1 MSDARTTA
9 SGAPA
14 SVDERSGRGFVSR
27 LLANR
32 QIVLLALL
40 VILCIGISI
49 GSSSF
54 YSVDNIVS
62 ILRQSAM
69 VLIVA
74 TGMTLLLITGEV
86 DLSVGASM
94 AFTGAVA
101 MAAMNNTDSL
111 LLGILAGVAVGGAVG
126 LFNGF
131 VVTVLR
137 VNSLIATIASLM
149 ILQGGVFVF
158 TREAVQNHH
167 QLPAFPGIG
176 AGFLFGLPI
185 PIPVVIAV
193 VTFVVAWITLAK
205 TTFGRRLF
213 AVGGNPNAARLSGLR
228 ANRLKISAFLI
239 TGLLVG
245 VTGLV
250 LASLMNAGQPTA
262 GRGFEL
268 IVVASVILGGTSL
281 FGGEGTLI
289 GTLLGVLILKVI
301 DNGIIILGL
310 NQDLQIVVPG
320 VIIIIAVYL
329 DQLRKKHHA
338 T

>member
-1 MSDARTTA
+1 MSDAPISA
-9 SGAPA
+9 SAAEAPTGGKPRH
-14 SVDERSGRGFVSR
+14 SLVES

-32 QIVLLALL
+32 LIVLLLL
-40 VILCIGISI
+40 LAILCIGISI
-49 GSSSF
+49 ASSNF
-54 YSVDNIVS
+54 YSADNIVS

-74 TGMTLLLITGEV
+74 IGMTLLLICGEV

-101 MAAMNNTDSL
+101 MEVMNGTSSL
-111 LLGILAGVAVGGAVG
+111 VLGIIAGLAFAGGVG
-126 LFNGF
+126 LFNGL

-149 ILQGGVFVF
+149 ILQGGVFIF

-167 QLPAFPGIG
+167 QLPSFPGIG
-176 AGFLFGLPI
+176 AGYVFGL
-185 PIPVVIAV
+185 PIPVVIAIV
-193 VTFVVAWITLAK
+193 AFVVAWIALAK
-205 TTFGRRLF
+205 TTFGRKLF
-213 AVGGNPNAARLSGLR
+213 AVGGNPKAARLSGLR
-228 ANRLKISAFLI
+228 ARRLKISAFVI

-268 IVVASVILGGTSL
+268 IVVAAVILGGTSL
-281 FGGEGTLI
+281 YGGEGTLI

-301 DNGIIILGL
+301 DNAIIILGL

-320 VIIIIAVYL
+320 VVIIVAVYL
-329 DQLRKKHHA
+329 DQVRKKRHA
-338 T
+338 S

>member
-1 MSDARTTA
+1 MSDARTTV

-14 SVDERSGRGFVSR
+14 SADERPRRGLVDR
-27 LLANR
+27 VLANR

-40 VILCIGISI
+40 IILCIGISI

-111 LLGILAGVAVGGAVG
+111 LLGILAGLAFGGAVG

-176 AGFLFGLPI
+176 AGFVLGL
-185 PIPVVIAV
+185 PIPVVIAA

-320 VIIIIAVYL
+320 VIIIVAVYL

>member
-1 MSDARTTA
+1 MSDARITGSGTA
-9 SGAPA
+9 SATATA
-14 SVDERSGRGFVSR
+14 SRRGFVEG

-32 QIVLLALL
+32 LIVLIVLLA
-40 VILCIGISI
+40 VLCVAISI
-49 GSSSF
+49 GSSNF
-54 YSVDNIVS
+54 YSVENIVS
-62 ILRQSAM
+62 ILRQSSM

-74 TGMTLLLITGEV
+74 IGMTLLLISGEV

-101 MAAMNNTDSL
+101 MSVMNATSSL
-111 LLGILAGVAVGGAVG
+111 LLGILAGLAFAGGVG
-126 LFNGF
+126 LFNGV
-131 VVTVLR
+131 VVTFLR
-137 VNSLIATIASLM
+137 VNSLIATIATLM
-149 ILQGGVFVF
+149 ILQGGVFIY

-167 QLPAFPGIG
+167 QIPTFPELG
-176 AGFLFGLPI
+176 AGYVLGLPV
-185 PIPVVIAV
+185 PVVVAAV
-193 VTFVVAWITLAK
+193 CFIVAWVALAK

-213 AVGGNPNAARLSGLR
+213 AVGGNPKAARLSGLR
-228 ANRLKISAFLI
+228 ATRLKIAAFVI

-245 VTGLV
+245 VTGLI

-281 FGGEGTLI
+281 YGGEGTLL
-289 GTLLGVLILKVI
+289 GTFLGVLILKVI
-301 DNGIIILGL
+301 DNAIIILGL

-320 VIIIIAVYL
+320 VVIIIAVYL
-329 DQLRKKHHA
+329 DQVRKKRHA